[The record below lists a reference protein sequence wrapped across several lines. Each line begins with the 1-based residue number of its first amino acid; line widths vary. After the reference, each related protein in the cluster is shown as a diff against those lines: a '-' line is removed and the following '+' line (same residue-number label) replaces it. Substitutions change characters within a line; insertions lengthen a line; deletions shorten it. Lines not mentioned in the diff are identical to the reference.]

1 MNAIKDMGNVYSMLR
16 GKKQDINTICIV
28 EFQFGKN
35 TTTFKCPWACK
46 EMHKKLYQCSSLGS
60 GITGN
65 FYSLLETSLYF
76 QMFTGKFVLLVYS
89 ESNVLLVLFTCD
101 GPLTALAVGKTY
113 SILPVVTPFLWEL
126 VLASPQGW
134 ASCRRTQSS
143 SSLALD
149 PRSMGSV
156 PYFCCLSPT

>member
-1 MNAIKDMGNVYSMLR
+1 MENVYSMLR
-16 GKKQDINTICIV
+16 GKRQDAKTICIV

-35 TTTFKCPWACK
+35 NTTFKCPWACK
-46 EMHKKLYQCSSLGS
+46 EMHQKIYQCSSLGS

-65 FYSLLETSLYF
+65 FYLLLETSLYF
-76 QMFTGKFVLLVYS
+76 QRFTDKFVLLVVYS
-89 ESNVLLVLFTCD
+89 ESNVLLVFFTCD

-113 SILPVVTPFLWEL
+113 SKLPVVTPFLWEL

-134 ASCRRTQSS
+134 ASRRRTQSS

-156 PYFCCLSPT
+156 PYFCHLSPT